1 MIVDF
6 LRRRTVAVFL
16 CGSLATAAGEGLA
29 GQAATVAVGE
39 NFRAEPNGTLLG
51 RLRAGAALDV
61 LDVSDSWLQFDLD
74 GWVWERSLQVT
85 SRSDFDLVVSEP
97 GGENIRATP
106 AGDIVGRLEQ
116 GTLLREIERVPGWIR
131 VRRRSWVWGPSVEL
145 GAPVAD
151 RPPPRAEAARG
162 EQWLTSDERA
172 ATILSAP
179 NGDTVATTVSGANLR
194 LLAREGNW
202 ARVRIDGWTW
212 LPEGSTEARDTIVIT
227 DVDVSDVTAAPS
239 TYRGRVLQLDLQF
252 ISLERAGRIRT
263 DFYEGEPF
271 LLTQAGRREGI
282 FVYVAIPPERLG
294 EAEGL
299 SPLEGIRVIGRV
311 RTGASALTGSPILE
325 LLSLATIAR

>member
-6 LRRRTVAVFL
+6 RRRRAVAAFL
-16 CGSLATAAGEGLA
+16 CGSLAAAACEGLA
-29 GQAATVAVGE
+29 GQTATVAVGE
-39 NFRAEPNGTLLG
+39 NFRAQPNGTLLG

-74 GWVWERSLQVT
+74 GWVWERSLQGT
-85 SRSDFDLVVSEP
+85 SRSDFGLVVSEP
-97 GGENIRATP
+97 GGENIRAAP

-131 VRRRSWVWGPSVEL
+131 VRRRSWVWAPSVEL
-145 GAPVAD
+145 GTPLAD
-151 RPPPRAEAARG
+151 RPRPRG
-162 EQWLTSDERA
+162 EAGPGERWLTSDGRA
-172 ATILSAP
+172 AAILSAP
-179 NGDTVATTVSGANLR
+179 NGDTMATTVSGANLR

-212 LPEGSTEARDTIVIT
+212 LPEGSTEARDTIVLT
-227 DVDVSDVTAAPS
+227 DVDVSDVTATPLD
-239 TYRGRVLQLDLQF
+239 YRGRLLQLDLQF
-252 ISLERAGRIRT
+252 ISLERAGGIRT

-271 LLTQAGRREGI
+271 LLTQAGRRDGM